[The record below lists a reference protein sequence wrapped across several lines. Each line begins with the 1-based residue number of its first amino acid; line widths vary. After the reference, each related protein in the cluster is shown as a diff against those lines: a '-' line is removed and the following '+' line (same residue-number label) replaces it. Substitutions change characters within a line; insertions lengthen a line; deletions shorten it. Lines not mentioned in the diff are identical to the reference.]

1 MRRAA
6 VLIAV
11 ALVTPLLPASVSDAG
26 IATTDVYRS
35 HFLARDRAGRAYV
48 VDAVVEDRPGG
59 AQLVLEVR
67 RRCASCR
74 ADVYARALGPGDI
87 AVSPPSVA
95 SPDCQCMFASVTT
108 KFGGKELRIEWAW
121 DVEQH
126 GGPAGD
132 GYEWA
137 TVTANNLMN
146 VSCFGSG
153 TYTTTPDP
161 LSSDAPRPP
170 EGAKPFPK
178 EMPHAFRPQLFAT
191 PGCYSDTP

>member
-6 VLIAV
+6 VFLAV
-11 ALVTPLLPASVSDAG
+11 ALVTPLLPASVSRAG

-35 HFLARDRAGRAYV
+35 HFLAHDRAGRAYT
-48 VDAVVEDRPGG
+48 VDVVVEDRPAGT
-59 AQLVLEVR
+59 QLVIEVR

-74 ADVYARALGPGDI
+74 ADVYARVLGPGDLI
-87 AVSPPSVA
+87 VRQPSVA
-95 SPDCQCMFASVTT
+95 NPECQCLSASVTT

-121 DVEQH
+121 DLEQH
-126 GGPAGD
+126 SGPAGD

-137 TVTANNLMN
+137 TVTANTLMN

-161 LSSDAPRPP
+161 FSSEGPRPP
-170 EGAKPFPK
+170 KGARPFPK
-178 EMPHAFRPQLFAT
+178 EMPRAFEPMRFAA